1 MDQDKNQVQG
11 TEETNPVAPET
22 GTKEDAGTKTKEM
35 KKKFRIRFRLPW
47 CKEEIPQK
55 SEEELNAEKAE
66 KEAKKQRRKERI
78 GDFAKG
84 ASTVVA
90 VAGLGLAA
98 YGSRKKKLDEE
109 ATVDVSNGNDDS
121 EENRTVYLPENGGEE
136 EETEE
141 TKKKKSEE
149 EQTE

>member
-1 MDQDKNQVQG
+1 MDQDKTQIHG
-11 TEETNPVAPET
+11 TEETNPVAPES
-22 GTKEDAGTKTKEM
+22 GTKEDAGTKTKET

-66 KEAKKQRRKERI
+66 KEAKKQHRKERF

-84 ASTVVA
+84 ATTVLA
-90 VAGLGLAA
+90 IGGLGLAA
-98 YGSRKKKLDEE
+98 YGTRKKKQDEE
-109 ATVDVSNGNDDS
+109 ATVDVNNGNDDS
-121 EENRTVYLPENGGEE
+121 EENRTVYLPENGDEE

-149 EQTE
+149 ETE